1 MSNNTVRIISGMI
14 LVILVAGCLYLGQNA
29 TLIAIGLIGPLM
41 IDEII
46 TNFYDQSRFSVR
58 YILAQTFFIFGYG
71 FFNFYQISRSSFSFW
86 ISAGIVLD
94 ILLLLYLFLV
104 YRRSETLLK
113 IFRAT
118 SWGAG
123 FFTLIPLLC
132 LTYVVHFPNW
142 RLLLVGLF
150 LLNFSV
156 DTAAYFCGKKFGK
169 HKLWEA
175 VSPKKTIE
183 GAIGGVLCSVII
195 TSFYWNTFIED
206 VTPFTVVFFLLTA
219 CCSQVGDLAQSK
231 LKRQFE
237 IKDSSSLIPGHG
249 GVYDRV
255 DSLLFVAPMF
265 AFYLMATFQ
274 GV

>member
-1 MSNNTVRIISGMI
+1 MSNNTIRIISGA
-14 LVILVAGCLYLGQNA
+14 VLVALVGICLYLGQTA
-29 TLIAIGLIGPLM
+29 TLIALGIIGPFV

-46 TNFYDQSRFSVR
+46 TNFYAQPRISIR
-58 YILAQTFFIFGYG
+58 YFLAQAIYLSCFY
-71 FFNFYQISRSSFSFW
+71 FFNFFQISQSSFSFW
-86 ISAGIVLD
+86 ISAGIVLN
-94 ILLLLYLFLV
+94 ILLLLYLFIV
-104 YRRSETLLK
+104 YKKSETLLK

-123 FFTLIPLLC
+123 LFTLIPILC
-132 LTYVVHFPNW
+132 LSYIMHFDNW
-142 RLLLVGLF
+142 FYLLIGLMI
-150 LLNFSV
+150 LNFMV
-156 DTAAYFCGKKFGK
+156 DTAAYFTGKRFGK

-183 GAIGGVLCSVII
+183 GLVGGVFFSVLA
-195 TSFYWNTFIED
+195 TSLYWKHFVDEVNI
-206 VTPFTVVFFLLTA
+206 FTILFFAMVA

-255 DSLLFVAPMF
+255 DSLMFVAPLY
-265 AFYLMATFQ
+265 AFYLMANFR
-274 GV
+274 